1 MKAFQRLILITVG
14 TLAFFFIVFYGLRQL
29 GLAQSFSTFDHPI
42 MRSHQQLD
50 FSTTT
55 DSESLFLNISLN
67 DQKAWTLAKPKKN
80 TWTNSEFDIQPF
92 LFKDFLE
99 STQSKNILLNIVANT
114 TEQSLKDL
122 DQIIQGHS
130 KRIQIIAMSPFAQII
145 RKLRTLSP
153 RMLYVAHLSD
163 VMKLEIMSSVYIET
177 LTELKSDFYIYDLE
191 QIRPSL
197 HLLEEI
203 KRQKKKILFVQSKD
217 QEFSSDYKSIKDGT
231 VQIN

>member
-153 RMLYVAHLSD
+153 RMLYV
-163 VMKLEIMSSVYIET
+163 YIET